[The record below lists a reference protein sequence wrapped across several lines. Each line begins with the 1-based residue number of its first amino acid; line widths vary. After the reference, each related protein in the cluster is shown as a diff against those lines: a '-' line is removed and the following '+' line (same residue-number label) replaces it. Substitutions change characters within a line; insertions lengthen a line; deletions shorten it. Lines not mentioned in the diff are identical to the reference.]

1 LDLADFRRSLEDGEL
16 PKGMGLELRSLHLDG
31 QGDWDAAHGLIDHRK
46 GPDCSRIHAYLH
58 RKEGDLANADFWYSR
73 AGETRPDGS
82 IEEEWE
88 ELVERFLAREG

>member
-1 LDLADFRRSLEDGEL
+1 MDLADFRRSLEDGEL

-46 GPDCSRIHAYLH
+46 DPDCSRIHAYLH

>member
-1 LDLADFRRSLEDGEL
+1 MDLADFRRSLEDGEL

-46 GPDCSRIHAYLH
+46 DSDCSRIHAYLH